1 VKKIIIPNGSMA
13 EEAQYKEQVI
23 PDYQDNPFIEALPN
37 LLSPHK
43 VVEKLAFYPQY
54 HQNERKLDSH
64 YRIYM
69 VDRLFQVFQPLPM
82 NIELERKISRTLR
95 QGYVFRNPFESKLAQ
110 GFCRDYYGTNPVNL
124 KDDDGFYPSS
134 FGFTLIGISG
144 LGKTSSLK
152 RILNMY
158 PQVIVH
164 SEYRGIPFSAY
175 QVVWVKLECPH
186 DGSIKGLLYEFFS
199 EIDRLLGTNYY
210 QKMMKTRATADAMM
224 TVMNQV
230 VRNCSLGLLVID
242 EIQHLSMAKSG
253 GSEKMLNFFVNLVN
267 NVGVPVILVGTP
279 KAVKVLQGDFRQ
291 ARRGSGLGGDMVCD
305 RIQKDE
311 VWDLLVSS
319 IWHYQWT
326 RKETPFTPEISS
338 ILYEETQGIPDLLK
352 KVYAIAQAYAISS
365 GKEEITPYIIR
376 KAAKENLKLV
386 QPMLTALKTGNIRE
400 IAKYEDICMTG
411 IDFDDFLTRTKE
423 SINLDL
429 RAKEIKKRQNKMK
442 QENLMEEKKEAVVK
456 LVDLGMDAK
465 KAQKIIDTMPSQNQ
479 DVSAEGMVED
489 AMALFKDEGMKEEPE
504 KKGIRKVKGRKEK
517 QSTANLLDIRTVV
530 EQGKKDNK
538 SAYEVLKESGYIISF
553 KDDIFSM
560 GVVW

>member
-1 VKKIIIPNGSMA
+1 MNCIYVCGDNLKEYEKCFLTESSTRYKDKAIEEIEYLLAVERMQKDKNKDSVAQAKTKLIAEIEDIVKQADEDYKRETSTAESNRQRVKNIRGNRKIEKTARRA

-23 PDYQDNPFIEALPN
+23 PDYQDNSFIEALPN

-82 NIELERKISRTLR
+82 NIELERKISRTMR

-110 GFCRDYYGTNPVNL
+110 GFCRDYYGMNPVNS
-124 KDDDGFYPSS
+124 KDDDVFYPSS

-199 EIDRLLGTNYY
+199 EINRLLGTNYY
-210 QKMMKTRATADAMM
+210 QKMIRTRATADAMM

-230 VRNCSLGLLVID
+230 VRNCSLGILIID

-267 NVGVPVILVGTP
+267 NVGVPVILEGTP

-291 ARRGSGLGGDMVCD
+291 AQEGQV
-305 RIQKDE
+305 
-311 VWDLLVSS
+311 LVV
-319 IWHYQWT
+319 IWYLT
-326 RKETPFTPEISS
+326 GFKKMRC
-338 ILYEETQGIPDLLK
+338 GI
-352 KVYAIAQAYAISS
+352 Y
-365 GKEEITPYIIR
+365 
-376 KAAKENLKLV
+376 
-386 QPMLTALKTGNIRE
+386 
-400 IAKYEDICMTG
+400 
-411 IDFDDFLTRTKE
+411 
-423 SINLDL
+423 
-429 RAKEIKKRQNKMK
+429 
-442 QENLMEEKKEAVVK
+442 
-456 LVDLGMDAK
+456 
-465 KAQKIIDTMPSQNQ
+465 
-479 DVSAEGMVED
+479 
-489 AMALFKDEGMKEEPE
+489 
-504 KKGIRKVKGRKEK
+504 
-517 QSTANLLDIRTVV
+517 
-530 EQGKKDNK
+530 
-538 SAYEVLKESGYIISF
+538 
-553 KDDIFSM
+553 
-560 GVVW
+560 

>member
-82 NIELERKISRTLR
+82 NIELERKISRALR

-110 GFCRDYYGTNPVNL
+110 GFYRDYYGTNPINS
-124 KDDDGFYPSS
+124 KDDGFYPSS

-186 DGSIKGLLYEFFS
+186 DGSIKGMLYEFFS

-210 QKMMKTRATADAMM
+210 QKMMRTRATADAMM

-230 VRNCSLGLLVID
+230 VRNCSLGILIID

-305 RIQKDE
+305 RIQMDE

-326 RKETPFTPEISS
+326 RKETPLTPELSS
-338 ILYEETQGIPDLLK
+338 VLYEETQGIPDLLK
-352 KVYAIAQAYAISS
+352 KVYVIAQAHAISS
-365 GKEEITPYIIR
+365 GKEEITPYVI
-376 KAAKENLKLV
+376 KKVAKENLKLI
-386 QPMLTALKTGNIRE
+386 QPMITALKTNNLRE
-400 IAKYEDICMTG
+400 IIKYEDIYVGDINYT
-411 IDFDDFLTRTKE
+411 DYLTRTKE
-423 SINLDL
+423 SISLDL
-429 RAKEIKKRQNKMK
+429 RAKEIKKKQNKMK
-442 QENLMEEKKEAVVK
+442 QENLIEQKKEVLIK
-456 LVDLGMDAK
+456 LVDLGVNAK
-465 KAQKIIDTMPSQNQ
+465 KAQKIIDTILSQNQ
-479 DVSAEGMVED
+479 NINAEKIIEVATAKIEND
-489 AMALFKDEGMKEEPE
+489 RIKKQAERKKKKQKAL
-504 KKGIRKVKGRKEK
+504 
-517 QSTANLLDIRTVV
+517 NLLDIRTIV

-538 SAYEVLKESGYIISF
+538 SAYEAIKESGYIISF
-553 KDDIFSM
+553 EDDIFSKE
-560 GVVW
+560 VVS